1 MCTVLFFCDSRSGR
15 LLATIY
21 HLEDSVLRGLL
32 GCCSCLSIAGR
43 SAAAARG
50 SGHESRR
57 PDSPA
62 GGLGEE
68 GVSCEDAAGEVRRSA
83 KSVSLGMHFLVEN
96 TPLP

>member
-43 SAAAARG
+43 SAAAALG
-50 SGHESRR
+50 SGHESRH
-57 PDSPA
+57 PDSSA
-62 GGLGEE
+62 GGVGEE
-68 GVSCEDAAGEVRRSA
+68 SLPRAHAAREVCRS
-83 KSVSLGMHFLVEN
+83 L
-96 TPLP
+96 

>member
-21 HLEDSVLRGLL
+21 HLQDSVLRGLL
-32 GCCSCLSIAGR
+32 GSCICLSIAGR

-62 GGLGEE
+62 GGGGEE
-68 GVSCEDAAGEVRRSA
+68 SLPRAHAAREVCC
-83 KSVSLGMHFLVEN
+83 SL
-96 TPLP
+96 